1 MLVKI
6 RRRIDLYLE
15 VVLVIIGGALGP
27 GLLLVVVGCRGGV
40 GADGGVVP
48 LVAGTRWPGH
58 SQTSLQTVH
67 VCFLALVFKM
77 TVLPAN
83 ISTIDNYHTK
93 RNSIKVF
100 CVCAP

>member
-1 MLVKI
+1 MKI

-15 VVLVIIGGALGP
+15 VVLVIVGGALGP

-48 LVAGTRWPGH
+48 LVAGTGRPGH